1 MSNYRYLPDAFWEEA
16 DRSRLKCIR
25 ITDLPNG
32 KTKKDVLSLEKLNP
46 NGSENAEYREAVDAI
61 TIKVIDEYTA
71 KRRERKE
78 REHKDTQTRKKMEEE
93 SKKLGDLF
101 YIKMRAMEIES
112 VKNTENKKLRS
123 RIRRAANE
131 IEVNAVVALIIGEEL
146 GMFKND

>member
-1 MSNYRYLPDAFWEEA
+1 MTKVEFLPDAFWEEA
-16 DRSRLKCIR
+16 DRSKLKCIR
-25 ITDLPNG
+25 IKHLEDG
-32 KTKKDVLSLEKLNP
+32 RRKKDVLSLDKLQADGSPNP
-46 NGSENAEYREAVDAI
+46 VYDEAVNAI

-78 REHKDTQTRKKMEEE
+78 REHKDIQTRKKMEEE

>member
-101 YIKMRAMEIES
+101 YIKMRAMEIE
-112 VKNTENKKLRS
+112 
-123 RIRRAANE
+123 
-131 IEVNAVVALIIGEEL
+131 
-146 GMFKND
+146 